1 VYALAAPPPA
11 AVAVATDTGR
21 RPDNESNESSRTY
34 ELDTNA
40 EVTVD
45 GDRRVGARVI
55 VTATIDGTPLRNA
68 NVTVDG
74 RFVGRTD
81 DAGTFGL
88 TLPYESE
95 TTLAVTR
102 GDVVGTTT
110 LDLNASVDVSVRGS
124 LVPNETV
131 AVVATVGGEPLS
143 GAPVYV
149 NGTQVARTDGNGTA
163 RIAVPYRD
171 PVAFRVGRDG
181 ANATVVE
188 PLDETLTVAVDG
200 HRYPGATLTL
210 TVTLNGTP
218 VEDAVVKRGDETVA
232 VTDANGEAT
241 VDARFTNAMSLAVT
255 KGEVTVDRR
264 VGWILLPV
272 YALVAVGLLLAGLA
286 VARRYFGVG
295 TGVPVYPSELLE
307 ATLAVV
313 VAVSGAATA
322 VLEDLASAVEA
333 LLDRLRESASVVAFL
348 AGLPAL
354 ARAGVVARWRRLR
367 AWVVRRL
374 NRGDTP
380 DPEAFED
387 AVDEVIADAA
397 TDDRTVTIEEA
408 WERMVAR
415 LSVPNPDARTPGEYA
430 RWAVDNGMPPD
441 AVQRLT
447 DVFRDAEYGPNAP
460 DERQEETARSA
471 ISHIEGGRPA
481 DGGEST

>member
-1 VYALAAPPPA
+1 
-11 AVAVATDTGR
+11 
-21 RPDNESNESSRTY
+21 
-34 ELDTNA
+34 
-40 EVTVD
+40 
-45 GDRRVGARVI
+45 
-55 VTATIDGTPLRNA
+55 
-68 NVTVDG
+68 
-74 RFVGRTD
+74 
-81 DAGTFGL
+81 
-88 TLPYESE
+88 
-95 TTLAVTR
+95 
-102 GDVVGTTT
+102 
-110 LDLNASVDVSVRGS
+110 
-124 LVPNETV
+124 
-131 AVVATVGGEPLS
+131 
-143 GAPVYV
+143 
-149 NGTQVARTDGNGTA
+149 
-163 RIAVPYRD
+163 
-171 PVAFRVGRDG
+171 
-181 ANATVVE
+181 
-188 PLDETLTVAVDG
+188 
-200 HRYPGATLTL
+200 
-210 TVTLNGTP
+210 
-218 VEDAVVKRGDETVA
+218 
-232 VTDANGEAT
+232 
-241 VDARFTNAMSLAVT
+241 
-255 KGEVTVDRR
+255 VDRR

-307 ATLAVV
+307 ATLTVV

-322 VLEDLASAVEA
+322 ALEDLASAAEG

-354 ARAGVVARWRRLR
+354 ARDGLVARWRRLR
-367 AWVVRRL
+367 AWVARRL
-374 NRGDTP
+374 DRGEAP

-430 RWAVDNGMPPD
+430 HWAVDNGMPPD
-441 AVQRLT
+441 AVRRLT